1 MTLHTLELR
10 YLLQLALDVALIF
23 HGNLD
28 LLCNIRRQCR
38 TAGVKGRQL
47 IIVELRPLQQR
58 QQRTAVRGVGSAVL
72 CQEGRQGRR
81 GGHAG
86 VFQPLDLLFDGG
98 VLLLHRPEPFLRH
111 QADLIAP
118 PGEPLVGVVL
128 PQHQPVLAAGGHDAV
143 GLVGALRHQIV
154 NEGADVALRPGE
166 DKGAFPFQLPG
177 RVNAGHKALNGGLLI
192 PGGAVEL
199 PRAVQ
204 AGHLLR
210 FQRGQQAQRI
220 DAVIFDGIGRTG
232 HDRAAQAGYAMEHL
246 DLHLLR

>member
-1 MTLHTLELR
+1 M
-10 YLLQLALDVALIF
+10 LQPV
-23 HGNLD
+23 D
-28 LLCNIRRQCR
+28 L
-38 TAGVKGRQL
+38 
-47 IIVELRPLQQR
+47 
-58 QQRTAVRGVGSAVL
+58 
-72 CQEGRQGRR
+72 
-81 GGHAG
+81 
-86 VFQPLDLLFDGG
+86 PLDGIVLF
-98 VLLLHRPEPFLRH
+98 LHCPEPLLRH
-111 QADLIAP
+111 ETDLIAS
-118 PGEPLVGVVL
+118 PGQPLVGVVL
-128 PQHQPVLAAGGHDAV
+128 PQHQPVFAAGGHDAV
-143 GLVGALRHQIV
+143 RLVGALGHQIV

-199 PRAVQ
+199 SRAVQ
-204 AGHLLR
+204 TGHLLR